1 MVLGQF
7 DSAPVLCDNKVT
19 EIMER
24 NMRHYTSTQYK
35 DLGSARLGEG
45 HDWFR
50 IKRGDYVQ
58 VRGHHDLNS
67 SQDSA
72 VLFTDRKTVTFELPD
87 SPENPY
93 PFKTVGQDSIF
104 RVRRPLKTKTVKAV
118 FPENWVSDDLVAC
131 EHTART
137 LRVYDL
143 KLTLKITA
151 NIDGEKHFKLSDS
164 RDNLFVDGW
173 IEENGHT
180 TAHAYDIT
188 RESYHWADAC
198 VKIIANI
205 Y

>member
-1 MVLGQF
+1 
-7 DSAPVLCDNKVT
+7 
-19 EIMER
+19 
-24 NMRHYTSTQYK
+24 MRHYTSTQYK

-58 VRGHHDLNS
+58 VRGHHDL
-67 SQDSA
+67 
-72 VLFTDRKTVTFELPD
+72 
-87 SPENPY
+87 
-93 PFKTVGQDSIF
+93 
-104 RVRRPLKTKTVKAV
+104 RPLKTKTVKAV

-151 NIDGEKHFKLSDS
+151 NIDGVKRFKLSDS